1 MNRKKI
7 AVLLTGLMLTSSVF
21 TGCGSSKNDLKI
33 SDNKSRVAQEEPFLK
48 RATERIITEF
58 NEAKDEM
65 EAEQRQNFNKTPNL
79 DIARA
84 NDNNIDQSGADTHN
98 DSNMLPKVENFEDST
113 DGLIKNEMTQ
123 TPEIVDDYQMNP
135 STDSIPNNDVY
146 NFENGN
152 LNDGV
157 NGFSNVIDEDL
168 SENNLLDNNDQTSFP
183 KVKRDGS
190 RLRQREVNNE
200 NKSNDVADGTSTF
213 NMTRASVTDEQKSGQ
228 IFVTGV
234 KGSSEITTNKPQG
247 TAEVSFKLSGDILSS
262 ENLSSLLQSAYGETI
277 TDANNNFSGTATTT
291 QREALQAALAKIFKP
306 SDTEVK
312 MIFQSNDG
320 AVKIIPF
327 NTEQMFP
334 SNANS
339 PDYVRHIIDLEATSG
354 QTRSVRNI
362 DPSNIVMKMVV
373 KVAAIDGSELKTN
386 TDYKFVGTE
395 GDKNLKTTEVN
406 GKSGKDQLIGLSM
419 PNFKT
424 GKMISNIKATSNGTD
439 SVIYEGDGTDTNEGT
454 AKTSEVYLNQF
465 TDKTYISMKKILEAT
480 NQIES
485 TGTSIKFK
493 SIILNDVDN
502 TITKVE
508 LEDDKGRKYPASL
521 VAVDSNKPELG
532 SYLEVGGLIRANSYV
547 FTKINL
553 SYRVGTSNE
562 NKTLLFKNFDATNT
576 KLELNK
582 LPISTTAFA
591 APQLKLGSTHD
602 SQTTL
607 PSGLKID
614 TVKNDSTALRYV
626 LKVDNPEG
634 FVGDVKVNGLKA
646 GEESKIE
653 KLVDDKARVNYYIV
667 TLSKLTPNTDYS
679 FVILETDYKDPEGNS
694 LIGRQALSEINKDA
708 TVGITD
714 NKTEVNALT
723 GTQSFNVVIKETVTS
738 KKSRSAEVPIFIDD
752 MQDKFIRIDF
762 KAPTNNP
769 DAQVVYEDNKL
780 KFSNLKPET
789 SSVFTINTIY
799 RNDDG
804 GESTIAKYIKVSTP
818 KVSDFD
824 IKGETITTLGTTA
837 EIKFELYSEEKSQV
851 KSVVVKDAQ
860 EKEIKTSWNK
870 ETKTLKLEEL
880 KEKTEYSGLKAIF
893 TLENG
898 KSVEYDL
905 GSFTTGEQEV
915 KPTGQVADFVA
926 RVYKIALGRDPEV
939 EGWKFWIGK
948 LESKEISATTLIAEN
963 LMTQP
968 EFVDRELSKKNFVT
982 TMYSLIVNREP
993 DSEGQSYWERKYDEY
1008 RQMTSSTEELRIKI
1022 AREMMDQ
1029 PEFKEL
1035 ISNLGL
1041 KY

>member
-7 AVLLTGLMLTSSVF
+7 AALLTGLILTSNVF
-21 TGCGSSKNDLKI
+21 IGCGSSNNQTKAP
-33 SDNKSRVAQEEPFLK
+33 DNNSKFAQEEPFLK

-58 NEAKDEM
+58 NEARDEV
-65 EAEQRQNFNKTPNL
+65 EAEKKQNFNNNPNL
-79 DIARA
+79 DVARA

-113 DGLIKNEMTQ
+113 NGSIKNEMTQ
-123 TPEIVDDYQMNP
+123 IPEIVDDYQMTP
-135 STDSIPNNDVY
+135 SVDSIPNNDVY

-152 LNDGV
+152 LSDGV

-168 SENNLLDNNDQTSFP
+168 NQNNSFDDKNQTNSP
-183 KVKRDGS
+183 KVKRDGDK
-190 RLRQREVNNE
+190 LRQREVNRE
-200 NKSNDVADGTSTF
+200 GKSQEIAEGNSKINTP
-213 NMTRASVTDEQKSGQ
+213 RASVTDEQKSGQ
-228 IFVTGV
+228 ISVVKV
-234 KGSSEITTNKPQG
+234 KGSSEITSNKPQG
-247 TAEVSFKLSGDILSS
+247 IAEVSFKLSGDILGSD
-262 ENLSSLLQSAYGETI
+262 NLSTLLQEAYNETI
-277 TDANNNFSGTATTT
+277 TDANASFSGTPTTT
-291 QREALQAALAKIFKP
+291 KREALQAALEKIFAP

-327 NTEQMFP
+327 KAAEMFP
-334 SNANS
+334 AKAKSQN
-339 PDYVRHIIDLEATSG
+339 YVRHIIDLEATSG
-354 QTRSVRNI
+354 QTRSTRNI
-362 DPSNIVMKMVV
+362 DSSNIVMKMVV
-373 KVAAIDGSELKTN
+373 RVESVDGTELKTN
-386 TDYKFVGTE
+386 TEYKFVGTE
-395 GDKNLKTTEVN
+395 GDKNLKTTKITGTE
-406 GKSGKDQLIGLSM
+406 KEQLVGLSM
-419 PNFKT
+419 SNFKT
-424 GKMISNIKATSNGTD
+424 GKVPSIVKATEGTT
-439 SVIYEGDGTDTNEGT
+439 SVIYEGSGTDTEEGT
-454 AKTSEVYLNQF
+454 QKADGLYLDQF
-465 TDKTYISMKKILEAT
+465 TDKTYISMKKILDAA
-480 NQIES
+480 NQIET
-485 TGTSIKFK
+485 TGTTIKFK
-493 SIILNDVDN
+493 SIILNDADK
-502 TITKVE
+502 TITKIE
-508 LEDDKGRKYPASL
+508 IEDEKGKKYPVSL
-521 VAVDSNKPELG
+521 VAMDSNKPELG
-532 SYLEVGGLIRANSYV
+532 SYLEVRGLNRDSSYV

-553 SYRVGTSNE
+553 GYKIGTSNE
-562 NKTLLFKNFDATNT
+562 NKTLIFKNFDAS
-576 KLELNK
+576 KLEINK

-591 APQLKLGSTHD
+591 TPQLKLGSTHD
-602 SQTTL
+602 QQTIL
-607 PSGLKID
+607 PNGLKVD

-679 FVILETDYKDPEGNS
+679 FVILETDYKDPDGNS

-708 TVGITD
+708 AVGTTD
-714 NKTEVNALT
+714 NKTEINALT

-738 KKSRSAEVPIFIDD
+738 KKSRNAEVPIFIDD
-752 MQDKFIRIDF
+752 MQDRFIRIDF

-769 DAQVVYEDNKL
+769 DAQIVYEDNKL

-789 SSVFTINTIY
+789 SSVFTVNTIY
-799 RNDDG
+799 KNDDG

-824 IKGETITTLGTTA
+824 IKGETITIMGTDA

-870 ETKTLKLEEL
+870 ETKTLKLEGL
-880 KEKTEYSGLKAIF
+880 KEKTEYSGLKATF

-898 KSVEYDL
+898 KTVEYDL

-926 RVYKIALGRDPEV
+926 RVYKIALGREPEV

-993 DSEGQSYWERKYDEY
+993 DSDGQSYWERKYDEY
-1008 RQMTSSTEELRIKI
+1008 RQMTSSIEDLRIKI

-1035 ISNLGL
+1035 VSNLGL